1 MTNNHCFIVK
11 TDDPNRDN
19 INPDKLAQFNVL
31 QADEDEIDGLFDFF
45 ARYVR
50 KVHADD
56 FIRKGLKLTGG
67 SSFIDVI
74 GPNDIAYVI
83 AVFKNSK
90 EMWDQDIRMRESG
103 SNAMG
108 NPEKKMK
115 PHFTS
120 GDGQKRVQGK
130 SLWSKEGMKYFRDA
144 ETAWKD
150 IYDSKEDMIV
160 LYNGWEDW
168 IMTKGKEFKVGD
180 GSNKTFHYVMG
191 SWYNEETPE
200 SKKKNDE
207 SEGED
212 NSGEEGGYS
221 SDRAHSKHRGAWV
234 RGEIRDSKKG
244 PGGGRGENSDDD
256 AENSSDE
263 EDKTRHKSQK
273 RKTAPRSP
281 PLFEW
286 RPAGSVAAGSVGS
299 PAARKRSRKGG
310 QADVEEN
317 PESPPRGGAP
327 LFDVRVAGSV
337 AAGSVGSPAARTR
350 SKRGGQAE
358 VEEKEHNKR
367 KRY

>member
-1 MTNNHCFIVK
+1 MN
-11 TDDPNRDN
+11 
-19 INPDKLAQFNVL
+19 
-31 QADEDEIDGLFDFF
+31 
-45 ARYVR
+45 
-50 KVHADD
+50 
-56 FIRKGLKLTGG
+56 
-67 SSFIDVI
+67 
-74 GPNDIAYVI
+74 
-83 AVFKNSK
+83 
-90 EMWDQDIRMRESG
+90 
-103 SNAMG
+103 
-108 NPEKKMK
+108 
-115 PHFTS
+115 
-120 GDGQKRVQGK
+120 
-130 SLWSKEGMKYFRDA
+130 YFRDA

-191 SWYNEETPE
+191 SWDNEETPE
-200 SKKKNDE
+200 SKKKNDG

-273 RKTAPRSP
+273 RKTAPKSP

-317 PESPPRGGAP
+317 PESPPRGG
-327 LFDVRVAGSV
+327 VRAAGSV
-337 AAGSVGSPAARTR
+337 AAGTVGSPAARTR